1 MFNLKICLISIKI
14 APDCERTGFE
24 GIYEY
29 LINSG
34 YDVKLLT
41 GKWNYELAD
50 SNIMQYN
57 ILRNRYLWAPEF
69 ILRVAKYLRS
79 HHFDII
85 HGNKPKGCL
94 PILASNKKRFIST
107 IHDLGPF
114 ETYYTLGSI
123 QRIFLS
129 QVVKKSTLITVP
141 SYHTK
146 KGLKKVVPNI
156 SSNKIEVIYNGID
169 RKFHPYPYEA
179 KKLKEK
185 LNIRG
190 PILLYL
196 GRIAK
201 YKGVN
206 DIIEAYNVTKKKIP
220 NVNLIIA
227 GEPDFEM
234 EKIYETWKQNFKDI
248 YFTGFISDNLV
259 PIYYSMADI
268 LIAYSSGGEG
278 FGNTPL
284 EALACDS
291 PVICSDLEVY
301 KEILDDS
308 AIYVPPKRPDLLS
321 KQIIYLL
328 ENNDIKQKKIQKGQ
342 KILRKYTWQA
352 VGKRLEK
359 IYNKFYQGN

>member
-1 MFNLKICLISIKI
+1 MKICLISIKI

-24 GIYEY
+24 GIYDY
-29 LINSG
+29 LINKG

-50 SNIMQYN
+50 PNIIQYH
-57 ILRNRYLWAPEF
+57 IPRNRYLWAPEF
-69 ILRVAKYLRS
+69 ILRVVKYLNS

-85 HGNKPKGCL
+85 HGNKPKSCL
-94 PILASNKKRFIST
+94 PILFSNKKRFIST

-114 ETYYTLGSI
+114 EAYYTVASLQKI
-123 QRIFLS
+123 LIS
-129 QVVKKSTLITVP
+129 QIVKKSTFITVP

-146 KGLKKVVPNI
+146 TGLKKVMPSI
-156 SSNKIEVIYNGID
+156 SSSKIEVTYNGID
-169 RKFHPYPYEA
+169 QKFHPYPMEA
-179 KKLKEK
+179 RKLKKK
-185 LNIRG
+185 LNIQA
-190 PILLYL
+190 PIILYL

-206 DIIEAYNVTKKKIP
+206 DIIKAYKITKKKLTDI
-220 NVNLIIA
+220 NLIIA

-234 EKIYETWKQNFKDI
+234 ENIYETWKQKFKDI

-284 EALACDS
+284 EALACNTA
-291 PVICSDLEVY
+291 VICSELDVY

-321 KQIIYLL
+321 KQIISLL
-328 ENNDIKQKKIQKGQ
+328 EKVDLKKKKIQKGQ
-342 KILRKYTWQA
+342 QLLKKYTWQA

-359 IYNKFYQGN
+359 IYNNFYNGN